1 MVNSQIINI
10 NEIFYEFRG
19 LGFPITMTRLTPEM
33 ERTKDERVKQVAI
46 GVSILVVLTVVVTGL
61 LMGWRL
67 LPGLLGEWVGT
78 MMGILTTPFFMEASF
93 TILGLVTV
101 ISLNHW
107 RQRKDGDDFVYL
119 EQVAGPQVPKDL
131 PEHAK
136 FAVYR
141 DKPLDGEE
149 PSLLA
154 QAQGAFAIGDYPATS
169 QWISAMDHDEL
180 KQLQALRLR
189 LDLAKATGRDDV
201 VKQLEAELRDSD

>member
-1 MVNSQIINI
+1 
-10 NEIFYEFRG
+10 
-19 LGFPITMTRLTPEM
+19 MTRLPPEM
-33 ERTKDERVKQVAI
+33 EQTKDERVKQVAI
-46 GVSILVVLTVVVTGL
+46 GVGILVVLTVVVTGL

-78 MMGILTTPFFMEASF
+78 MIGILTTPFFMEASF
-93 TILGLVTV
+93 AILGLVTV

-119 EQVAGPQVPKDL
+119 EQVAGPQVPEDL

-136 FAVYR
+136 FAVFR

-154 QAQGAFAIGDYPATS
+154 QAEGAFAIGDYPAAGE
-169 QWISAMDHDEL
+169 WIGAMDHDEL
-180 KQLQALRLR
+180 RQPQALRLR
-189 LDLAKATGRDDV
+189 LDLAKATGRDDL
-201 VKQLEAELRDSD
+201 VKQLETELRQSD